1 MVAGNALY
9 FDSDAHAAIAGTLLG
24 LLLRE
29 KDQPRGMV
37 GIIAA
42 HAITDS
48 EGNYKPMLD
57 VLTTDGKKFRL
68 IIAEVG

>member
-1 MVAGNALY
+1 MAVTGNALY
-9 FDSDAHAAIAGTLLG
+9 FDSDAHAALAGTMLG

-29 KDQPRGMV
+29 KDQPRGLV

-48 EGNYKPMLD
+48 EGNYKPCS
-57 VLTTDGKKFRL
+57 TCSPRTARSSG
-68 IIAEVG
+68 